1 MRTLVLGDL
10 HLSSHTPKGVERDLE
25 RLLDEHGGSRVVFA
39 GDFFDLSADAG
50 RSRGSA
56 RDLVSGFEAHPRARA
71 ALAKHVERGGELVFL
86 AGNHDPEISSVGDFF
101 PRGVRVSPWF
111 FRDGGLHVEHGH
123 LYDPDNAP
131 AHPLASARGTLGVH
145 FVEEFIAKTGA
156 FAYLNAN
163 DKTPLELFW
172 NAFRWYGRRG
182 PFVVY
187 TYFEAAFAALAKSG
201 RYWDGAR
208 DAERA
213 EASLS
218 RFLEDAGVDEATT
231 RALMDER
238 ATPTMT
244 SLRDTIARL
253 YLDRVTATVSILAG
267 LGAFAVGRRKLAAV
281 LGAAGLAGLVWSWSR
296 GHDRY
301 GGKVPARLD
310 EAADR
315 VRRATG
321 ADLVVFGHAHEVADR
336 DGYSNTASFAFPR
349 GVPGRPFLEISNG
362 RAERRFLQT

>member
-1 MRTLVLGDL
+1 V
-10 HLSSHTPKGVERDLE
+10 SSFFKNGV
-25 RLLDEHGGSRVVFA
+25 S
-39 GDFFDLSADAG
+39 
-50 RSRGSA
+50 
-56 RDLVSGFEAHPRARA
+56 
-71 ALAKHVERGGELVFL
+71 
-86 AGNHDPEISSVGDFF
+86 
-101 PRGVRVSPWF
+101 VSPWF
-111 FRDGGLHVEHGH
+111 FREGGLHIEHGH

-163 DKTPLELFW
+163 DKTPLHLFTS
-172 NAFRWYGRRG
+172 AFRWYGRRG

-187 TYFEAAFAALAKSG
+187 TYFEAAFSALAKSG
-201 RYWDGAR
+201 RFWSGAA
-208 DAERA
+208 DAARA
-213 EASLS
+213 EASLTA
-218 RFLEDAGVDEATT
+218 FLSGAGIDERSV

-238 ATPTMT
+238 ATPTMS
-244 SLRDTIARL
+244 SLRDTVARL

-281 LGAAGLAGLVWSWSR
+281 LGAAGLAGLAWSWSR

-310 EAADR
+310 AAADR
-315 VRRATG
+315 VRRAAG
-321 ADLVVFGHAHEVADR
+321 ADLVVFGHAHELADR

-349 GVPGRPFLEISNG
+349 NAPGRPFLEISNG
-362 RAERRFLQT
+362 RAERRFLPA

>member
-25 RLLDEHGGSRVVFA
+25 RLLKEHGGSRVVFA
-39 GDFFDLSADAG
+39 GDFFDLSAEAG
-50 RSRGSA
+50 KP
-56 RDLVSGFEAHPRARA
+56 RDLATGFAAHPRTKA
-71 ALAKHVERGGELVFL
+71 ALAHHVDRGGELVFL
-86 AGNHDPEISSVGDFF
+86 SGNHDPEIASITDFF

-201 RYWDGAR
+201 RFWTGAE
-208 DAERA
+208 DAARA
-213 EASLS
+213 EASLT
-218 RFLEDAGVDEATT
+218 RFLEDAGVDEATA

-244 SLRDTIARL
+244 SLRDTVARL

-281 LGAAGLAGLVWSWSR
+281 LGAAGIAGLVFSWSR

-310 EAADR
+310 AAADR
-315 VRRATG
+315 VRRAAG
-321 ADLVVFGHAHEVADR
+321 ADLVVFGHAHEIADR

-349 GVPGRPFLEISNG
+349 GTPGRPFLEIVGSQ
-362 RAERRFLQT
+362 AERRFLPGE